1 MRVCVLRV
9 ATTTSGIESCIMTAT
24 ATVRHAWVMHE
35 IQTEAMMDETRGVA
49 EPAMRTAGNRK
60 LCSYKQLSK
69 ETMLV
74 LKQQGC
80 MNALNDG
87 KLTRVATNSIE
98 RALLELGR
106 RPPPQPPPP

>member
-1 MRVCVLRV
+1 VLRV
-9 ATTTSGIESCIMTAT
+9 ASTQTTSGIESYHDRDRDR
-24 ATVRHAWVMHE
+24 RHAWVMHE

>member
-1 MRVCVLRV
+1 
-9 ATTTSGIESCIMTAT
+9 
-24 ATVRHAWVMHE
+24 MHE

-80 MNALNDG
+80 MNTLNDG
-87 KLTRVATNSIE
+87 KLSHEGRHQFHRGSARTARTRQTTPAAAAAAVRQLQVCRSDWDEAISGTSFSE
-98 RALLELGR
+98 C
-106 RPPPQPPPP
+106 